1 MSNNPAVAVV
11 MGSISDRPVAD
22 KAVAVLK
29 ELGIGVEVRVLS
41 AHRTPEELA
50 EFASGAAGRGVRIVI
65 AFAGMSAALSG
76 AVAAHTALPVIGV
89 PVASGALAGV
99 DALLATSQMPPGVPV
114 ACMAIGEP
122 GAANAAVFA
131 AEILALSD
139 GAVAKNLAAYRKKRK
154 SKVLDAD
161 REVRE

>member
-50 EFASGAAGRGVRIVI
+50 EFASGAAGRGVRVVI

-89 PVASGALAGV
+89 PVASGALAGA